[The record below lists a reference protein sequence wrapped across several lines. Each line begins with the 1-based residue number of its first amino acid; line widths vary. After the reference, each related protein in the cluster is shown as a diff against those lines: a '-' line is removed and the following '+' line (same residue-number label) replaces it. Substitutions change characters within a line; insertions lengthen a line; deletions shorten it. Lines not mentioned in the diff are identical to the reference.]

1 MKLLMKMVML
11 LLIIMRVVGRCVM
24 VVKIMTSSMC
34 LFGLEES
41 PPLHSL
47 FSVISHRLT
56 LYLSLSLS
64 PQIDLEPEGKVYVV
78 IDLSGSS
85 TEGINTTTQ
94 CFTNEKDTSEHTCVH
109 TGLCF
114 EDAGMCWIKV
124 TTLIRTKEK
133 RHH

>member
-1 MKLLMKMVML
+1 M
-11 LLIIMRVVGRCVM
+11 VGRCVL

-41 PPLHSL
+41 PLLLSL

-85 TEGINTTTQ
+85 TEGKNTTTQ
-94 CFTNEKDTSEHTCVH
+94 CFTNEK
-109 TGLCF
+109 
-114 EDAGMCWIKV
+114 
-124 TTLIRTKEK
+124 RTH
-133 RHH
+133 RNTHVCTHRPVL